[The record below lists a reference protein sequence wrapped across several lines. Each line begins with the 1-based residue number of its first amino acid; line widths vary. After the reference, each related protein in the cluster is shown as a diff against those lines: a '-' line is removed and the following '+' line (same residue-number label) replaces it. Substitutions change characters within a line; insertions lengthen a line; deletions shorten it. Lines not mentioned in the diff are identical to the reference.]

1 MAKAKKTKTTAS
13 PTLVTF
19 LLDRSGSMKSCWDS
33 TIEAFNG
40 YLDGLQD
47 TPNLDFSLIQFDHNA
62 GVMDLNK
69 VCVGV
74 PVKEAP
80 RLSRENYVP
89 RGSTPLIDAAYT
101 VIKAVEASLE
111 SKPKV
116 SGRHHVPTKVVVC
129 IQTDG
134 QENCSR
140 LYGWE
145 ALAALIKSKQ
155 DAGWQ
160 FNFMGAGID
169 AYQQGRQ
176 MGIAPQSTMSYDSS
190 SLRAT
195 RAAFSGRAHATQLY
209 ASGMSANMNI
219 GAAEKLAAGD
229 KFDPDGAKARADLLK
244 TLHGGAAALM
254 PSPFLDL
261 NGGLGSAG
269 DPNNLDLKNAR
280 SEPPK
285 KEAFKL

>member
-19 LLDRSGSMKSCWDS
+19 LLDRSGSMGSCWDS

-40 YLDGLQD
+40 YLDGLKD

-74 PVKEAP
+74 PIKDAP
-80 RLSRENYVP
+80 RLSRENYQP
-89 RGSTPLIDAAYT
+89 RGSTPLIDASYT
-101 VIKAVEASLE
+101 VIKAVEESLRRKKME
-111 SKPKV
+111 TRP
-116 SGRHHVPTKVVVC
+116 RYPEDTKVVIC

-145 ALAALIKSKQ
+145 ALNALIKSKQ

-176 MGIAPQSTMSYDSS
+176 MGIAPQSTMSYDHT

-195 RAAFSGRAHATQLY
+195 RAAFAANAANT
-209 ASGMSANMNI
+209 ASFSA
-219 GAAEKLAAGD
+219 GLAESTAYSFADKAAAGD

-244 TLHGGAAALM
+244 TLHGGAAAGVAGALP

-261 NGGLGSAG
+261 SKPV
-269 DPNNLDLKNAR
+269 DQ
-280 SEPPK
+280 PK